1 MRLTAVL
8 LLAAGQTLLAQSA
21 LSLADAVQV
30 GLKKHPAIEASAASK
45 RAADA
50 RIEGARSGYLP
61 KLNYSESITRSD
73 NPVFVFGSLLE
84 QHQFSENNFALGTLN
99 RPNFLNNFQSQVSVR
114 QTVFDAG
121 ATQSQVRA
129 ARLGSQIAAEDERRA
144 RMNVIA
150 GVAGAYFGAMLAK
163 ERLAVALEAVQS
175 AEADL
180 TTAQTVRRAGMSTD
194 ADVLS
199 VRVHWADMRER
210 EIQARYA
217 VNTAQAALDDALGQ
231 PLDATHDLSTP
242 LNAAKLNS
250 ADLAGLE
257 KTSVRDRAEAR
268 QAALAVSVTEA
279 ESAAARSALFPR
291 VSVRGA
297 FEGDRQTFATKGGA
311 NWLFA
316 ASLDWN
322 VFNGFADRS
331 RREEAE
337 QRIAAARAEQKQ
349 TESGVELQVRRAY
362 ADWQAAQERIGV
374 AEAAVAQAEESL
386 RITRNRYQAGL
397 TTVTELL
404 RNETA
409 TLETQTNRLEAIYQ
423 QRVAATAL
431 ELAAG
436 TLSGDSDA
444 LK

>member
-1 MRLTAVL
+1 M
-8 LLAAGQTLLAQSA
+8 
-21 LSLADAVQV
+21 
-30 GLKKHPAIEASAASK
+30 GLEKHPAIEASAAQK
-45 RAADA
+45 RAADT

-61 KLNYSESITRSD
+61 KLNYSESYQRSD

-84 QHQFSENNFALGTLN
+84 QHQFTQDNFNLGTLN
-99 RPNFLNNFQSQVSVR
+99 RPNFLNNFQSQVGVS
-114 QTVFDAG
+114 QTVYDAG
-121 ATQSQVRA
+121 ATKSQVRA
-129 ARLGSQIAAEDERRA
+129 ARLGSQIAGEDERRTH
-144 RMNVIA
+144 MNVIA
-150 GVAGAYFGAMLAK
+150 GVAGAYFGAILAK
-163 ERLAVALEAVQS
+163 ERLAVAQESVKS

-180 TTAQTVRRAGMSTD
+180 TTAQTVRQAGLSTD

-199 VRVHWADMRER
+199 VRVHLAEMRER

-217 VNTAQAALDDALGQ
+217 VQTAQSALDDALGQ

-242 LNAAKLNS
+242 LSAANLRN
-250 ADLAGLE
+250 ADLAGLG
-257 KTSVRDRAEAR
+257 KTSVQDRAEAR
-268 QAALAVSVTEA
+268 QAALAVSVNEA
-279 ESAAARSALFPR
+279 ESSVARSALFPR

-297 FEGDRQTFATKGGA
+297 FEADRQTFVTKGGA
-311 NWLFA
+311 NWLVGV
-316 ASLDWN
+316 SLDWN

-337 QRIAAARAEQKQ
+337 QRIAAARAQQKQ
-349 TESGVELQVRRAY
+349 TDSAVQLQVRRAY

-386 RITRNRYQAGL
+386 RITRNRYQTGL

>member
-1 MRLTAVL
+1 M
-8 LLAAGQTLLAQSA
+8 
-21 LSLADAVQV
+21 
-30 GLKKHPAIEASAASK
+30 GLEKHPAIEASAASK
-45 RAADA
+45 RAADT

-61 KLNYSESITRSD
+61 KLNYSESYQRSD

-84 QHQFSENNFALGTLN
+84 QHQFTQDNFNLGTLN
-99 RPNFLNNFQSQVSVR
+99 RPNFLNNFQSQVGVS
-114 QTVFDAG
+114 QTVYDAG
-121 ATQSQVRA
+121 ATKSQVRA
-129 ARLGSQIAAEDERRA
+129 ARLGSQLAGEDERRA

-150 GVAGAYFGAMLAK
+150 GVASAYFGAILAK
-163 ERLAVALEAVQS
+163 ERLAVAQESVKS

-180 TTAQTVRRAGMSTD
+180 TTAETVRQAGLSTD

-199 VRVHWADMRER
+199 VRVHLAEMRER

-217 VNTAQAALDDALGQ
+217 VTTAQSALDDALGQ

-242 LNAAKLNS
+242 LSAAKLSN
-250 ADLAGLE
+250 ADLAGLG
-257 KTSVRDRAEAR
+257 KTSVQDRAEAR
-268 QAALAVSVTEA
+268 QAALQVTVNEA
-279 ESAAARSALFPR
+279 ESSAARSALFPR

-297 FEGDRQTFATKGGA
+297 FEADRQTFATKGGA
-311 NWLFA
+311 NWLVGV
-316 ASLDWN
+316 SLDWN

-337 QRIAAARAEQKQ
+337 QRIVAARAQQKQ
-349 TESGVELQVRRAY
+349 TDSAVQLQVRRAF
-362 ADWQAAQERIGV
+362 ADLQAAQERIGV

-386 RITRNRYQAGL
+386 RITRNRYQTGL

>member
-1 MRLTAVL
+1 MRFTAVV
-8 LLAAGQTLLAQSA
+8 LLAAGQTLLGQSS
-21 LSLADAVQV
+21 LSLADAVQM
-30 GLKKHPAIEASAASK
+30 GLERHPAVEASAAQK
-45 RAADA
+45 RAADS

-61 KLNYSESITRSD
+61 KVNYSESITRSD

-84 QHQFSENNFALGTLN
+84 QRQFGPDNFELDTLN
-99 RPNFLNNFQSQVSVR
+99 RPNFLNNFQSQVSVS
-114 QTVFDAG
+114 QVVYDFGGTK
-121 ATQSQVRA
+121 SQVRA
-129 ARLGSQIAAEDERRA
+129 ATLGSQIAGEDERHA

-150 GVAGAYFGAMLAK
+150 GVAGAYFGAILAK
-163 ERLAVALEAVQS
+163 ERLAVAQEAVRS

-180 TTAQTVRRAGMSTD
+180 TTAGTVRQAGMSTD

-199 VRVHWADMRER
+199 VRVHLADMRER

-217 VNTAQAALDDALGQ
+217 VQTAQAALDDALGL
-231 PLDATHDLSTP
+231 PLEAVHDLSTP
-242 LNAAKLNS
+242 LTEAKLGDANVE
-250 ADLAGLE
+250 GLG
-257 KTSVRDRAEAR
+257 KTSIQERAEAR
-268 QAALAVSVTEA
+268 QAALGVSVNEA
-279 ESAAARSALFPR
+279 ESSVVRSALFPR
-291 VSVRGA
+291 ISVRGV
-297 FEGDRQTFATKGGA
+297 FEADRQTFATKGGA
-311 NWLFA
+311 NWLFGV
-316 ASLDWN
+316 SLDWN
-322 VFNGFADRS
+322 LFNGFADRS
-331 RREEAE
+331 LREEKE
-337 QRIAAARAEQKQ
+337 QRIVAARAEQKQ
-349 TESGVELQVRRAY
+349 TDSAIQLQVRRAY
-362 ADWQAAQERIGV
+362 AEWQAAQERIGV
-374 AEAAVAQAEESL
+374 AAAAVAQAEESL